1 MSIKNRYISLDVLR
15 GLTIALMIMV
25 NTPGD
30 WNNIYAQFEHS
41 VWHGFTITDLVFPTF
56 LFVVGNAMSFSI
68 KKIQDRDSTYLLKL
82 FKRSFIIFI
91 IGLALNAFPFFYRAE
106 SGNWEIINFWDV
118 RFFGVLQ
125 RIAFCYLTAGLLVKY
140 LNVRNISIIGGFL
153 LLLYWGLMYFFG
165 DSVDPYSLTGNASLK
180 LDLAIFRPENLY
192 HGFGIPFD
200 PEGFLSTIP
209 AIVNVL
215 AGYLVGLYIQK
226 TKNRSKAFY
235 ALLVMGLVALILAQV
250 WDIWFPINKP
260 IWTSSYVIYST
271 GWDLVVLSML
281 ILFIEI
287 LNFKKWIYFFIVF
300 GRNPLFIYILSGI
313 IIGLFDLIHIN
324 GESLQMI
331 IYDNL
336 FLSWLDPINASLLF
350 AVFYML
356 LLWLIALIMD
366 RKQIY
371 IKV

>member
-1 MSIKNRYISLDVLR
+1 MSVMNRYTSLDVLR

-30 WNNIYAQFEHS
+30 WNNIYAQFEHA
-41 VWHGFTITDLVFPTF
+41 VWHGFTITDLIFPTF
-56 LFVVGNAMSFSI
+56 LFVVGNAMSFGI
-68 KKIQDRDSTYLLKL
+68 KKFNESDSIYLLKL

-106 SGNWEIINFWDV
+106 SGNWEIINFLDL

-125 RIAFCYLTAGLLVKY
+125 RIGLCYFAAGLLVRY
-140 LNVRNISIIGGFL
+140 LSVRDIFIFALFL
-153 LLLYWGLMYFFG
+153 LFLYWSLMYFLG
-165 DSVDPYSLTGNASLK
+165 DSADPYSLTGNASLK
-180 LDLAIFRPENLY
+180 LDSFIFRPENLY
-192 HGFGIPFD
+192 NGFGIPFD
-200 PEGFLSTIP
+200 PEGLLSTIP

-215 AGYLVGLYIQK
+215 AGYLVGLYIQE
-226 TKNRSKAFY
+226 TKNKSKVFY
-235 ALLVMGLVALILAQV
+235 TLLVMGFVALIIAQV
-250 WDIWFPINKP
+250 WDLWFPINKP

-271 GWDLVVLSML
+271 GWDLLTLSLL

-313 IIGLFDLIHIN
+313 IISIFHLIQIN
-324 GESLQMI
+324 GVSVKTIL
-331 IYDNL
+331 YDNI
-336 FLSWLDPINASLLF
+336 FLSWLDPLNASLLF
-350 AVFYML
+350 AIFYML

-366 RKQIY
+366 KRQIY